1 MAPASCIETGLRR
14 GGRGGLRPRRW
25 YTWQPCQI
33 DRALHDSSPSRAS
46 EHGAGE
52 RRAGAGCGRVGG
64 AEGGASLSG
73 DGAGALDDIGPQ
85 CVVSCGA
92 HARVVCQLRAGGVG
106 ALKLLPM
113 MLLIKLKLPLTF
125 ICYFVWIFLR
135 LGHGHGAAW
144 RMGRTCG
151 PPPTPDTPK
160 SISSSQSP
168 AHRFLGSC
176 SVFGHYSKPK
186 RGESVSGYGRP
197 V

>member
-1 MAPASCIETGLRR
+1 M
-14 GGRGGLRPRRW
+14 
-25 YTWQPCQI
+25 
-33 DRALHDSSPSRAS
+33 
-46 EHGAGE
+46 
-52 RRAGAGCGRVGG
+52 
-64 AEGGASLSG
+64 SG

-85 CVVSCGA
+85 CVVSCGM

-125 ICYFVWIFLR
+125 ICFCLAFFATLR
-135 LGHGHGAAW
+135 SASRGA
-144 RMGRTCG
+144 MG
-151 PPPTPDTPK
+151 PPPPTVPHQTPQ
-160 SISSSQSP
+160 SISSIHPVCTKSP

-197 V
+197 VYPYPRHSSGKLNEPVYAEKTFHRTSHTAHLKSHHESRTLSRKLAPGHPP